1 MIPLIN
7 FHLSI
12 STSAYNADF
21 VLQKIT
27 EKRKMKMKEN
37 RFVYSLQNFEAESVI
52 PIIGCFL
59 ASGRS
64 RRKSSL

>member
-1 MIPLIN
+1 
-7 FHLSI
+7 
-12 STSAYNADF
+12 
-21 VLQKIT
+21 
-27 EKRKMKMKEN
+27 MKEN
-37 RFVYSLQNFEAESVI
+37 RFVYSLQNFEEESVI